1 MAAVELRL
9 LGSSLCSRRAR
20 GVQATNG
27 MVSLVTVVLAV
38 MLLLVLQP
46 ARIALGV
53 ALLMVEGRSF

>member
-9 LGSSLCSRRAR
+9 LGSSLCSRSAG
-20 GVQATNG
+20 GVQATDG

-46 ARIALGV
+46 ARIAVGV